1 MELRQLRYFVRIIET
16 GSMGS
21 AAQDLDIGVSALS
34 QQMSRLENELA
45 IRLLQRTSRG
55 VTPTNAGLAFY
66 SQAQLAL
73 RHADDAILAAREA
86 RLSGHVSVGMAPST
100 ASILGIPFIHAMQE
114 NYADVRL
121 HVVESLSGNLERMIN
136 TRQIDLAVVFQ
147 KDKILRW
154 SARPILE
161 EQLFLIGSH
170 ALLAALPDNPIT
182 PEQLAG
188 IPLIMPSQGHGLRGR
203 LDAVCQEHALNVEIV
218 AEIDGLALLMRAVR
232 DGLGATLQPGA
243 AMGYHYVAGW
253 EAPYPFFSLP
263 VMLGTLGGIGLLI
276 GPAGLLWLNL
286 RRSPLH
292 GDARQKPMDRGFI
305 LLLFLTSLTGLA
317 LLAGRDTSG
326 MGILLALHLGV
337 VMALFLTLPYGKFA
351 HGFFRCAALLKWAV
365 EKRRGKHAGDTG
377 N

>member
-203 LDAVCQEHALNVEIV
+203 LDAVCQEYALNVEIV

-243 AMGYHYVAGW
+243 AISHLDNDVLRVIGVHNPVLSR
-253 EAPYPFFSLP
+253 PNFLVSLSDDE
-263 VMLGTLGGIGLLI
+263 LT
-276 GPAGLLWLNL
+276 PAGLAARVVLTKVMRQLV
-286 RRSPLH
+286 
-292 GDARQKPMDRGFI
+292 DADEWPG
-305 LLLFLTSLTGLA
+305 A
-317 LLAGRDTSG
+317 
-326 MGILLALHLGV
+326 
-337 VMALFLTLPYGKFA
+337 TLYA
-351 HGFFRCAALLKWAV
+351 Y
-365 EKRRGKHAGDTG
+365 
-377 N
+377 

>member
-243 AMGYHYVAGW
+243 AISHLDNDALRVIGVHN
-253 EAPYPFFSLP
+253 P
-263 VMLGTLGGIGLLI
+263 VLSRPNFLVSPSDDELT
-276 GPAGLLWLNL
+276 PAGLAARVVLTKVMRQLV
-286 RRSPLH
+286 
-292 GDARQKPMDRGFI
+292 DAGEWPG
-305 LLLFLTSLTGLA
+305 A
-317 LLAGRDTSG
+317 
-326 MGILLALHLGV
+326 
-337 VMALFLTLPYGKFA
+337 TLYA
-351 HGFFRCAALLKWAV
+351 Y
-365 EKRRGKHAGDTG
+365 
-377 N
+377 

>member
-86 RLSGHVSVGMAPST
+86 LLSGHVSVGMAPST

-243 AMGYHYVAGW
+243 AISHLDNDALRVIGVHNPVLSR
-253 EAPYPFFSLP
+253 PNFLVSLSDDE
-263 VMLGTLGGIGLLI
+263 LT
-276 GPAGLLWLNL
+276 PAGLAARVVLTKVMRQLV
-286 RRSPLH
+286 
-292 GDARQKPMDRGFI
+292 DAGEWPG
-305 LLLFLTSLTGLA
+305 A
-317 LLAGRDTSG
+317 
-326 MGILLALHLGV
+326 
-337 VMALFLTLPYGKFA
+337 TLYA
-351 HGFFRCAALLKWAV
+351 Y
-365 EKRRGKHAGDTG
+365 
-377 N
+377 

>member
-136 TRQIDLAVVFQ
+136 TRQIDLAIVFQ

-188 IPLIMPSQGHGLRGR
+188 IPLIMPRQGHGLRGR

-243 AMGYHYVAGW
+243 AISHLDNDALRVIGVHNPVLSR
-253 EAPYPFFSLP
+253 PNFLVSLSDDE
-263 VMLGTLGGIGLLI
+263 LT
-276 GPAGLLWLNL
+276 PAGLAARVVLTKVMRQLV
-286 RRSPLH
+286 
-292 GDARQKPMDRGFI
+292 DAGEWPG
-305 LLLFLTSLTGLA
+305 A
-317 LLAGRDTSG
+317 
-326 MGILLALHLGV
+326 
-337 VMALFLTLPYGKFA
+337 TLYA
-351 HGFFRCAALLKWAV
+351 Y
-365 EKRRGKHAGDTG
+365 
-377 N
+377 

>member
-170 ALLAALPDNPIT
+170 ALLAALPDTPIT

-243 AMGYHYVAGW
+243 AISHLDNDALRVLGVHNPVLSR
-253 EAPYPFFSLP
+253 PNFLVSLSDDE
-263 VMLGTLGGIGLLI
+263 LT
-276 GPAGLLWLNL
+276 PAGLAARVVLTKVMRQLV
-286 RRSPLH
+286 
-292 GDARQKPMDRGFI
+292 DAGEWPG
-305 LLLFLTSLTGLA
+305 A
-317 LLAGRDTSG
+317 
-326 MGILLALHLGV
+326 
-337 VMALFLTLPYGKFA
+337 TLYA
-351 HGFFRCAALLKWAV
+351 Y
-365 EKRRGKHAGDTG
+365 
-377 N
+377 

>member
-136 TRQIDLAVVFQ
+136 TRQIDLAIVFQ

-218 AEIDGLALLMRAVR
+218 AEIDGLALLMRTVR

-243 AMGYHYVAGW
+243 AISHLDNDALRVIGVHNPVLSR
-253 EAPYPFFSLP
+253 PNFLVSLSDDE
-263 VMLGTLGGIGLLI
+263 LT
-276 GPAGLLWLNL
+276 PAGLAARVVLTKVMRQLV
-286 RRSPLH
+286 
-292 GDARQKPMDRGFI
+292 DAGEWPG
-305 LLLFLTSLTGLA
+305 A
-317 LLAGRDTSG
+317 
-326 MGILLALHLGV
+326 
-337 VMALFLTLPYGKFA
+337 TLYA
-351 HGFFRCAALLKWAV
+351 Y
-365 EKRRGKHAGDTG
+365 
-377 N
+377 

>member
-45 IRLLQRTSRG
+45 IRLLQHTSRG

-243 AMGYHYVAGW
+243 AISHLDNDALRVIGVHNPVLSR
-253 EAPYPFFSLP
+253 PNFLVSLSDDE
-263 VMLGTLGGIGLLI
+263 LT
-276 GPAGLLWLNL
+276 PAGLAARVVLTKVMRQLV
-286 RRSPLH
+286 
-292 GDARQKPMDRGFI
+292 DAGEWPG
-305 LLLFLTSLTGLA
+305 A
-317 LLAGRDTSG
+317 
-326 MGILLALHLGV
+326 
-337 VMALFLTLPYGKFA
+337 TLYA
-351 HGFFRCAALLKWAV
+351 Y
-365 EKRRGKHAGDTG
+365 
-377 N
+377 

>member
-1 MELRQLRYFVRIIET
+1 MEFRQLRYFVRIIET

-243 AMGYHYVAGW
+243 AISHLDNDALRVIGVHNPVLSR
-253 EAPYPFFSLP
+253 PNFLVSLSDDE
-263 VMLGTLGGIGLLI
+263 LT
-276 GPAGLLWLNL
+276 PAGLAARVVLTKVMRQLV
-286 RRSPLH
+286 
-292 GDARQKPMDRGFI
+292 DAGEWPG
-305 LLLFLTSLTGLA
+305 A
-317 LLAGRDTSG
+317 
-326 MGILLALHLGV
+326 
-337 VMALFLTLPYGKFA
+337 TLYA
-351 HGFFRCAALLKWAV
+351 Y
-365 EKRRGKHAGDTG
+365 
-377 N
+377 

>member
-203 LDAVCQEHALNVEIV
+203 LDAVCQEYALNVEIV
-218 AEIDGLALLMRAVR
+218 AEIDGLTLLMRAVR

-243 AMGYHYVAGW
+243 AISHLDNDVLRVIGVHNPVLSR
-253 EAPYPFFSLP
+253 PNFLVSLSDDE
-263 VMLGTLGGIGLLI
+263 LT
-276 GPAGLLWLNL
+276 PAGLAARVVLTKVMRQLV
-286 RRSPLH
+286 
-292 GDARQKPMDRGFI
+292 DAGEWPG
-305 LLLFLTSLTGLA
+305 A
-317 LLAGRDTSG
+317 
-326 MGILLALHLGV
+326 
-337 VMALFLTLPYGKFA
+337 TLYA
-351 HGFFRCAALLKWAV
+351 Y
-365 EKRRGKHAGDTG
+365 
-377 N
+377 

>member
-243 AMGYHYVAGW
+243 AISHLDNDALRVIGVHNPVLSR
-253 EAPYPFFSLP
+253 PNFLVSLSDDE
-263 VMLGTLGGIGLLI
+263 LT
-276 GPAGLLWLNL
+276 PAGLAARIVLTKVMRQLV
-286 RRSPLH
+286 
-292 GDARQKPMDRGFI
+292 DAGEWPG
-305 LLLFLTSLTGLA
+305 A
-317 LLAGRDTSG
+317 
-326 MGILLALHLGV
+326 
-337 VMALFLTLPYGKFA
+337 TLYA
-351 HGFFRCAALLKWAV
+351 Y
-365 EKRRGKHAGDTG
+365 
-377 N
+377 

>member
-136 TRQIDLAVVFQ
+136 TRQIDLAIVFQ

-203 LDAVCQEHALNVEIV
+203 LDAVSQEHALNVEIV

-243 AMGYHYVAGW
+243 AISHLDNDALRVIGVHNPVLSR
-253 EAPYPFFSLP
+253 PNFLVSLSDDE
-263 VMLGTLGGIGLLI
+263 LT
-276 GPAGLLWLNL
+276 PAGLAARVVLTKVMRQLV
-286 RRSPLH
+286 
-292 GDARQKPMDRGFI
+292 DAGEWPG
-305 LLLFLTSLTGLA
+305 A
-317 LLAGRDTSG
+317 
-326 MGILLALHLGV
+326 
-337 VMALFLTLPYGKFA
+337 TLYA
-351 HGFFRCAALLKWAV
+351 Y
-365 EKRRGKHAGDTG
+365 
-377 N
+377 

>member
-243 AMGYHYVAGW
+243 AISHLDNDALRVIGVHNPVLSR
-253 EAPYPFFSLP
+253 PNFLVSLSDDE
-263 VMLGTLGGIGLLI
+263 LT
-276 GPAGLLWLNL
+276 PAGLAARAVLTKVMRQLV
-286 RRSPLH
+286 
-292 GDARQKPMDRGFI
+292 DAGEWPG
-305 LLLFLTSLTGLA
+305 A
-317 LLAGRDTSG
+317 
-326 MGILLALHLGV
+326 
-337 VMALFLTLPYGKFA
+337 TLYA
-351 HGFFRCAALLKWAV
+351 Y
-365 EKRRGKHAGDTG
+365 
-377 N
+377 

>member
-243 AMGYHYVAGW
+243 AISHLDNDALRVIGVHNPVLSR
-253 EAPYPFFSLP
+253 PNFLVSLSDDE
-263 VMLGTLGGIGLLI
+263 LT
-276 GPAGLLWLNL
+276 PAGLA
-286 RRSPLH
+286 
-292 GDARQKPMDRGFI
+292 ARVV
-305 LLLFLTSLTGLA
+305 LTKVMRQLVG
-317 LLAGRDTSG
+317 AGKWPG
-326 MGILLALHLGV
+326 A
-337 VMALFLTLPYGKFA
+337 TLYA
-351 HGFFRCAALLKWAV
+351 Y
-365 EKRRGKHAGDTG
+365 
-377 N
+377 

>member
-55 VTPTNAGLAFY
+55 VKPTNAGLAFY

-243 AMGYHYVAGW
+243 AISHLDNDALRVIGVHNPVLSR
-253 EAPYPFFSLP
+253 PNFLVSLSDDE
-263 VMLGTLGGIGLLI
+263 LT
-276 GPAGLLWLNL
+276 PAGLAARVVLTKVMRQLV
-286 RRSPLH
+286 
-292 GDARQKPMDRGFI
+292 DAGEWPG
-305 LLLFLTSLTGLA
+305 A
-317 LLAGRDTSG
+317 
-326 MGILLALHLGV
+326 
-337 VMALFLTLPYGKFA
+337 TLYA
-351 HGFFRCAALLKWAV
+351 Y
-365 EKRRGKHAGDTG
+365 
-377 N
+377 

>member
-147 KDKILRW
+147 KDQILRW

-182 PEQLAG
+182 PEQLTG

-243 AMGYHYVAGW
+243 AISHLDNDALRVIGVHNPVLSR
-253 EAPYPFFSLP
+253 PNFLVSLSDDE
-263 VMLGTLGGIGLLI
+263 LT
-276 GPAGLLWLNL
+276 PAGLAARVVLTKVMRQLV
-286 RRSPLH
+286 
-292 GDARQKPMDRGFI
+292 DAGEWPG
-305 LLLFLTSLTGLA
+305 A
-317 LLAGRDTSG
+317 
-326 MGILLALHLGV
+326 
-337 VMALFLTLPYGKFA
+337 TLYA
-351 HGFFRCAALLKWAV
+351 Y
-365 EKRRGKHAGDTG
+365 
-377 N
+377 

>member
-243 AMGYHYVAGW
+243 AISHLDNDALRVIGVHNPVLSR
-253 EAPYPFFSLP
+253 PNFLVSLSDDELTP
-263 VMLGTLGGIGLLI
+263 V
-276 GPAGLLWLNL
+276 
-286 RRSPLH
+286 
-292 GDARQKPMDRGFI
+292 
-305 LLLFLTSLTGLA
+305 GLA
-317 LLAGRDTSG
+317 ARVVLTKVMRQLVDAGEWPG
-326 MGILLALHLGV
+326 A
-337 VMALFLTLPYGKFA
+337 TLYA
-351 HGFFRCAALLKWAV
+351 Y
-365 EKRRGKHAGDTG
+365 
-377 N
+377 

>member
-203 LDAVCQEHALNVEIV
+203 LGAVCQEHALNVEIV

-243 AMGYHYVAGW
+243 AISHLDNDALRVIGVHNPVLSR
-253 EAPYPFFSLP
+253 PNFLVSLSDDE
-263 VMLGTLGGIGLLI
+263 LT
-276 GPAGLLWLNL
+276 PAGLAARVVLTKVMRQLV
-286 RRSPLH
+286 
-292 GDARQKPMDRGFI
+292 DAGEWPG
-305 LLLFLTSLTGLA
+305 A
-317 LLAGRDTSG
+317 
-326 MGILLALHLGV
+326 
-337 VMALFLTLPYGKFA
+337 TLYA
-351 HGFFRCAALLKWAV
+351 Y
-365 EKRRGKHAGDTG
+365 
-377 N
+377 

>member
-136 TRQIDLAVVFQ
+136 TRQIDLAIVFQ

-243 AMGYHYVAGW
+243 AISHLDNDALRVIGVHNPVLSR
-253 EAPYPFFSLP
+253 PNFLVSLSDDE
-263 VMLGTLGGIGLLI
+263 LT
-276 GPAGLLWLNL
+276 PAGLAARVVLTKVMRQLV
-286 RRSPLH
+286 
-292 GDARQKPMDRGFI
+292 DAGEWPG
-305 LLLFLTSLTGLA
+305 
-317 LLAGRDTSG
+317 
-326 MGILLALHLGV
+326 
-337 VMALFLTLPYGKFA
+337 
-351 HGFFRCAALLKWAV
+351 
-365 EKRRGKHAGDTG
+365 
-377 N
+377 

>member
-170 ALLAALPDNPIT
+170 ALLTALPDNPIT

-218 AEIDGLALLMRAVR
+218 AEIDGLALLIRAVR

-243 AMGYHYVAGW
+243 AISHLDNDALRVIGVHNPVLSR
-253 EAPYPFFSLP
+253 PNFLVSLSDDE
-263 VMLGTLGGIGLLI
+263 LT
-276 GPAGLLWLNL
+276 PAGLAARVVLTKVMRQLV
-286 RRSPLH
+286 
-292 GDARQKPMDRGFI
+292 DAGEWPG
-305 LLLFLTSLTGLA
+305 A
-317 LLAGRDTSG
+317 
-326 MGILLALHLGV
+326 
-337 VMALFLTLPYGKFA
+337 TLYA
-351 HGFFRCAALLKWAV
+351 Y
-365 EKRRGKHAGDTG
+365 
-377 N
+377 

>member
-136 TRQIDLAVVFQ
+136 TRQIDLAIVFQ

-218 AEIDGLALLMRAVR
+218 AEIDGLALLMLAVR

-243 AMGYHYVAGW
+243 AISHLDNDALRVIGVHNPVLSR
-253 EAPYPFFSLP
+253 PNFLVSLSDDE
-263 VMLGTLGGIGLLI
+263 LT
-276 GPAGLLWLNL
+276 PAGLAARVVLTKVMRQLV
-286 RRSPLH
+286 
-292 GDARQKPMDRGFI
+292 DAGEWPG
-305 LLLFLTSLTGLA
+305 A
-317 LLAGRDTSG
+317 
-326 MGILLALHLGV
+326 
-337 VMALFLTLPYGKFA
+337 TLYA
-351 HGFFRCAALLKWAV
+351 Y
-365 EKRRGKHAGDTG
+365 
-377 N
+377 

>member
-188 IPLIMPSQGHGLRGR
+188 IPFIMPSQGHGLRGR

-243 AMGYHYVAGW
+243 AISHLDNDALRVIGVHNPVLSR
-253 EAPYPFFSLP
+253 PNFLVSLSDDE
-263 VMLGTLGGIGLLI
+263 LT
-276 GPAGLLWLNL
+276 PAGLAARVVLTKVMRQLV
-286 RRSPLH
+286 
-292 GDARQKPMDRGFI
+292 DAGEWPG
-305 LLLFLTSLTGLA
+305 A
-317 LLAGRDTSG
+317 
-326 MGILLALHLGV
+326 
-337 VMALFLTLPYGKFA
+337 TLYA
-351 HGFFRCAALLKWAV
+351 Y
-365 EKRRGKHAGDTG
+365 
-377 N
+377 

>member
-100 ASILGIPFIHAMQE
+100 ASILSIPFIHAMQE

-170 ALLAALPDNPIT
+170 ALLTALPDNPIT

-243 AMGYHYVAGW
+243 AISHLDNDALRVIGVHNPVLSR
-253 EAPYPFFSLP
+253 PNFLVSLSDDE
-263 VMLGTLGGIGLLI
+263 LT
-276 GPAGLLWLNL
+276 PAGLAARVVLTKVMRQLV
-286 RRSPLH
+286 
-292 GDARQKPMDRGFI
+292 DAGEWPG
-305 LLLFLTSLTGLA
+305 A
-317 LLAGRDTSG
+317 
-326 MGILLALHLGV
+326 
-337 VMALFLTLPYGKFA
+337 TLYA
-351 HGFFRCAALLKWAV
+351 Y
-365 EKRRGKHAGDTG
+365 
-377 N
+377 

>member
-154 SARPILE
+154 SARSILE

-243 AMGYHYVAGW
+243 AISHLDNDALRVIGVHNPVLSR
-253 EAPYPFFSLP
+253 PNFLVSLSDDE
-263 VMLGTLGGIGLLI
+263 LT
-276 GPAGLLWLNL
+276 PAGLAARVVLTKVMRQLV
-286 RRSPLH
+286 
-292 GDARQKPMDRGFI
+292 DAGEWPG
-305 LLLFLTSLTGLA
+305 A
-317 LLAGRDTSG
+317 
-326 MGILLALHLGV
+326 
-337 VMALFLTLPYGKFA
+337 TLYA
-351 HGFFRCAALLKWAV
+351 Y
-365 EKRRGKHAGDTG
+365 
-377 N
+377 

>member
-243 AMGYHYVAGW
+243 AISHLDNDALCVIGVHNPVLSR
-253 EAPYPFFSLP
+253 PNFLVSLSDDE
-263 VMLGTLGGIGLLI
+263 LT
-276 GPAGLLWLNL
+276 PAGLAARVVLTKVMRQLV
-286 RRSPLH
+286 
-292 GDARQKPMDRGFI
+292 DAGEWPG
-305 LLLFLTSLTGLA
+305 A
-317 LLAGRDTSG
+317 
-326 MGILLALHLGV
+326 
-337 VMALFLTLPYGKFA
+337 TLYA
-351 HGFFRCAALLKWAV
+351 Y
-365 EKRRGKHAGDTG
+365 
-377 N
+377 

>member
-170 ALLAALPDNPIT
+170 ALLTALPDNPIT

-188 IPLIMPSQGHGLRGR
+188 IPFIMPSQGHGLRGR

-243 AMGYHYVAGW
+243 AISHLDNDALRVIGVHNPVLSR
-253 EAPYPFFSLP
+253 PNFLVSLSDDE
-263 VMLGTLGGIGLLI
+263 LT
-276 GPAGLLWLNL
+276 PAGLAARVVLTKVMRQLV
-286 RRSPLH
+286 
-292 GDARQKPMDRGFI
+292 DAGEWPG
-305 LLLFLTSLTGLA
+305 A
-317 LLAGRDTSG
+317 
-326 MGILLALHLGV
+326 
-337 VMALFLTLPYGKFA
+337 TLYA
-351 HGFFRCAALLKWAV
+351 Y
-365 EKRRGKHAGDTG
+365 
-377 N
+377 

>member
-136 TRQIDLAVVFQ
+136 TRQIDLAIVFQ

-170 ALLAALPDNPIT
+170 ALLAAPPDNPIT

-188 IPLIMPSQGHGLRGR
+188 IPLIMPSQGHELRGR

-243 AMGYHYVAGW
+243 AISHLDNDALRVIGVHNPVL
-253 EAPYPFFSLP
+253 SLP
-263 VMLGTLGGIGLLI
+263 NFLVSLSDDELT
-276 GPAGLLWLNL
+276 PAGLAARVVLTKVMRQLV
-286 RRSPLH
+286 
-292 GDARQKPMDRGFI
+292 DAGEWPG
-305 LLLFLTSLTGLA
+305 A
-317 LLAGRDTSG
+317 
-326 MGILLALHLGV
+326 
-337 VMALFLTLPYGKFA
+337 TLYA
-351 HGFFRCAALLKWAV
+351 Y
-365 EKRRGKHAGDTG
+365 
-377 N
+377 

>member
-21 AAQDLDIGVSALS
+21 AAQELDIGVSALS

-243 AMGYHYVAGW
+243 AISHLDNDALRVIGVHNPVLSR
-253 EAPYPFFSLP
+253 PNFLVSLSDDE
-263 VMLGTLGGIGLLI
+263 LT
-276 GPAGLLWLNL
+276 PAGLAARVVLTKVMRQLV
-286 RRSPLH
+286 
-292 GDARQKPMDRGFI
+292 DAGEWPG
-305 LLLFLTSLTGLA
+305 A
-317 LLAGRDTSG
+317 
-326 MGILLALHLGV
+326 
-337 VMALFLTLPYGKFA
+337 TLYA
-351 HGFFRCAALLKWAV
+351 Y
-365 EKRRGKHAGDTG
+365 
-377 N
+377 

>member
-86 RLSGHVSVGMAPST
+86 RLSGHVSVGMALST

-243 AMGYHYVAGW
+243 AISHLDNDALRVIGVHNPVLSR
-253 EAPYPFFSLP
+253 PNFLVSLSDDE
-263 VMLGTLGGIGLLI
+263 LT
-276 GPAGLLWLNL
+276 PAGLAARVVLTKVMRQLV
-286 RRSPLH
+286 
-292 GDARQKPMDRGFI
+292 DAGEWPG
-305 LLLFLTSLTGLA
+305 A
-317 LLAGRDTSG
+317 
-326 MGILLALHLGV
+326 
-337 VMALFLTLPYGKFA
+337 TLYA
-351 HGFFRCAALLKWAV
+351 Y
-365 EKRRGKHAGDTG
+365 
-377 N
+377 

>member
-121 HVVESLSGNLERMIN
+121 HVVESLSANLERMIN

-243 AMGYHYVAGW
+243 AISHLDNDALRVIGVHNPVLSR
-253 EAPYPFFSLP
+253 PNFLVSLSDDE
-263 VMLGTLGGIGLLI
+263 LT
-276 GPAGLLWLNL
+276 PAGLAARVVLTKVMRQLV
-286 RRSPLH
+286 
-292 GDARQKPMDRGFI
+292 DAGEWPG
-305 LLLFLTSLTGLA
+305 A
-317 LLAGRDTSG
+317 
-326 MGILLALHLGV
+326 
-337 VMALFLTLPYGKFA
+337 TLYA
-351 HGFFRCAALLKWAV
+351 Y
-365 EKRRGKHAGDTG
+365 
-377 N
+377 

>member
-203 LDAVCQEHALNVEIV
+203 LDAVCQEYALNVEIV

-243 AMGYHYVAGW
+243 AISHLDNDALRVIGVHNPVLSR
-253 EAPYPFFSLP
+253 PNFLVSLSDDE
-263 VMLGTLGGIGLLI
+263 LT
-276 GPAGLLWLNL
+276 PAGLAARVVLTKVMRQLV
-286 RRSPLH
+286 
-292 GDARQKPMDRGFI
+292 DAGEWPG
-305 LLLFLTSLTGLA
+305 A
-317 LLAGRDTSG
+317 
-326 MGILLALHLGV
+326 
-337 VMALFLTLPYGKFA
+337 TLYA
-351 HGFFRCAALLKWAV
+351 Y
-365 EKRRGKHAGDTG
+365 
-377 N
+377 

>member
-243 AMGYHYVAGW
+243 AISHLDNDALRVIGVHNPVLSR
-253 EAPYPFFSLP
+253 PDFLVSLSDDE
-263 VMLGTLGGIGLLI
+263 LT
-276 GPAGLLWLNL
+276 PAGLAARVVLTKVMRQLV
-286 RRSPLH
+286 
-292 GDARQKPMDRGFI
+292 DAGEWPG
-305 LLLFLTSLTGLA
+305 A
-317 LLAGRDTSG
+317 
-326 MGILLALHLGV
+326 
-337 VMALFLTLPYGKFA
+337 TLYA
-351 HGFFRCAALLKWAV
+351 Y
-365 EKRRGKHAGDTG
+365 
-377 N
+377 

>member
-100 ASILGIPFIHAMQE
+100 ASILGIPFTHAMQE

-243 AMGYHYVAGW
+243 AISHLDNDALRVIGVHNPVLSR
-253 EAPYPFFSLP
+253 PNFLVSLSDDE
-263 VMLGTLGGIGLLI
+263 LT
-276 GPAGLLWLNL
+276 PAGLAARVVLTKVMRQLV
-286 RRSPLH
+286 
-292 GDARQKPMDRGFI
+292 DAGEWPG
-305 LLLFLTSLTGLA
+305 A
-317 LLAGRDTSG
+317 
-326 MGILLALHLGV
+326 
-337 VMALFLTLPYGKFA
+337 TLYA
-351 HGFFRCAALLKWAV
+351 Y
-365 EKRRGKHAGDTG
+365 
-377 N
+377 

>member
-45 IRLLQRTSRG
+45 IRLLPRTSRG

-170 ALLAALPDNPIT
+170 ALLAALPDNPIP

-243 AMGYHYVAGW
+243 AISHLDNDALRVIGVHNPVLSR
-253 EAPYPFFSLP
+253 PNFLVSLSDDE
-263 VMLGTLGGIGLLI
+263 LT
-276 GPAGLLWLNL
+276 PAGLAARVVLTKVMRQLV
-286 RRSPLH
+286 
-292 GDARQKPMDRGFI
+292 DAGEWPG
-305 LLLFLTSLTGLA
+305 A
-317 LLAGRDTSG
+317 
-326 MGILLALHLGV
+326 
-337 VMALFLTLPYGKFA
+337 TLYA
-351 HGFFRCAALLKWAV
+351 Y
-365 EKRRGKHAGDTG
+365 
-377 N
+377 